1 VKEMDKNMKRV
12 MTGVIVAA
20 MVVGAQMTAFA
31 AEDDIVDEA
40 EIYLSEFR
48 VRSQPIQ
55 PPQQELNI
63 MRSSV
68 EGTKT
73 SDISNSPAVLGDNAM
88 ISTDN
93 TNNDTD
99 TDMDN
104 DTNDTDIAK
113 EPIAN
118 NTDNTTNSPNTGAP
132 SMMLPIGIGLMA
144 LGCIPAAMSRKER

>member
-1 VKEMDKNMKRV
+1 MDKNMKRV

-93 TNNDTD
+93 TDNDTD
-99 TDMDN
+99 ADN

>member
-93 TNNDTD
+93 TDNDTD
-99 TDMDN
+99 ADN